1 MEALIS
7 GREVHKEYVA
17 KVVGEF
23 PTGLI
28 VCDQPIEVV
37 SYKIGVCVVSKSGK
51 DCHTEFERIEYKNGV
66 SVVRCRPKTGRMH
79 QIRVHLQF
87 LGHPIV
93 NDPLYNSTSFG
104 PEKGKGGRLG
114 KSNEQLILDL
124 MESHTLANWIKSE
137 EYLAC
142 KEDEL
147 EEEKVV
153 GDDQLKNLDPGL
165 VGEQITS
172 KEEKS

>member
-1 MEALIS
+1 MGSASKSREMEALIS

-28 VCDQPIEVV
+28 VCNQPIEVV
-37 SYKIGVCVVSKSGK
+37 SYKI
-51 DCHTEFERIEYKNGV
+51 GV

-93 NDPLYNSTSFG
+93 NDPLYNSVSFG

-114 KSNEQLILDL
+114 KSKEQLILDL

-142 KEDEL
+142 REEAG
-147 EEEKVV
+147 EEKD
-153 GDDQLKNLDPGL
+153 GSEDQAENLGPSL
-165 VGEQITS
+165 VGEKLPANEVIADN
-172 KEEKS
+172 K

>member
-1 MEALIS
+1 MVLCS
-7 GREVHKEYVA
+7 
-17 KVVGEF
+17 
-23 PTGLI
+23 
-28 VCDQPIEVV
+28 
-37 SYKIGVCVVSKSGK
+37 
-51 DCHTEFERIEYKNGV
+51 
-66 SVVRCRPKTGRMH
+66 PKTGRMH

-142 KEDEL
+142 KV
-147 EEEKVV
+147 EEEEGVADKA
-153 GDDQLKNLDPGL
+153 GDDQLEDLGSKL
-165 VGEQITS
+165 VGEQITPNDATVKDQEGPNFDPDCQECRLQYKDPPPDTLVMFLHALKYS
-172 KEEKS
+172 GEGWQYQTDLPQWATLV